1 VGRAPATQRAYRA
14 DWGSFETWCAEHT
27 VSALPAT
34 SPAVARYLDDVGQRR
49 SVATVRRRLAA
60 VRAVHVDAGWVSPT
74 EAADVRA
81 AVARA
86 EWHQRGRTMPTT
98 PLAIDDL
105 RRMSQV
111 LPDTLTGRRDRALL
125 LLGYGAGL
133 RPGEIAALAAGAV
146 RVVVAGLHVDVA
158 RGRVLVPFG
167 SAPELCAVT
176 AWTRWRAAAKLGDGP
191 AFRAVDRHGHLGAG
205 LGPKAVTRLVRRAA
219 GGAGLDPARYRGLS
233 LRRGMVAA
241 ATERGAS
248 DAGIMAHTGHRSR
261 RLIRRYMHAGEVS
274 SPADAR

>member
-1 VGRAPATQRAYRA
+1 MRRAPATERAYRA
-14 DWGSFETWCAEHT
+14 DWVSFDAWCAERA
-27 VSALPAT
+27 VGSMPAT
-34 SPAVARYLDDVGQRR
+34 PDAVARYLDDVGRLQ

-60 VRAVHVDAGWVSPT
+60 VRAAHLDAGWASPT
-74 EAADVRA
+74 EAGAVRA
-81 AVARA
+81 AIARA
-86 EWHQRGRTMPTT
+86 EWHQRGRATPTT

-105 RRMSQV
+105 RQMSDR

-133 RPGEIAALAAGAV
+133 RPGEIAQLDAEAV
-146 RVVVAGLHVDVA
+146 RLVPGGLRVEMA

-176 AWTRWRAAAKLGDGP
+176 AWTRWSAAAHLGDGP

-205 LGPKAVTRLVRRAA
+205 LGPKAVTRVVRRAA
-219 GGAGLDPARYRGLS
+219 DAAGLDPARYRGLS

-241 ATERGAS
+241 ATEHGVS
-248 DAGIMAHTGHRSR
+248 DARIMAHTGHRSR
-261 RLIRRYMHAGEVS
+261 RLVRRYMHGG
-274 SPADAR
+274 